1 MGGRG
6 NRQRTIMS
14 TDLREEA
21 KSIQVELGER
31 LPLDIRDRMQ
41 RSGLKL
47 TVSSTSGFS
56 STSMQF
62 VDVDE
67 EDLAEQDLAGD
78 MVSLTN
84 DRDHTGVDNTV
95 FVSTKG
101 GARHAARIKIAIDPP
116 DSLNAAGEK
125 ASMAIHD
132 YSMTGAYMP
141 PHLVEQAKQFI
152 ERNRD
157 ALL

>member
-1 MGGRG
+1 MGGGG

-14 TDLREEA
+14 TDLLEEA

-62 VDVDE
+62 VDVAE
-67 EDLAEQDLAGD
+67 ENLAEQDLSGEK
-78 MVSLTN
+78 VSFTN
-84 DRDHTGVDNTV
+84 DLVPAGVDNTL
-95 FVSTKG
+95 F
-101 GARHAARIKIAIDPP
+101 
-116 DSLNAAGEK
+116 
-125 ASMAIHD
+125 
-132 YSMTGAYMP
+132 
-141 PHLVEQAKQFI
+141 
-152 ERNRD
+152 
-157 ALL
+157 LLT